1 MSILPSVPNGTPL
14 SRDDNL
20 RKPREPIVCCS
31 RLAGSDESPTT
42 RLVTSAQRN
51 RELPDDV
58 LESDKSPE
66 ITSPMARNP
75 NAEHPH
81 SRLPDLG
88 FWDPEHMSIK
98 KDPNYVLEG
107 TSHSFGELDSERTP
121 AGETSGETSNR
132 AAFHSTG
139 ETQNMSTID
148 EGQDDKETL
157 TESTQVHS
165 TRSVSPTPRTAGSQT
180 LTDSD

>member
-1 MSILPSVPNGTPL
+1 MS
-14 SRDDNL
+14 DW
-20 RKPREPIVCCS
+20 IVCCS
-31 RLAGSDESPTT
+31 RLADSDESPTT
-42 RLVTSAQRN
+42 RLVTSGAQRN
-51 RELPDDV
+51 RELPDGV

-66 ITSPMARNP
+66 ITSPMAYNP
-75 NAEHPH
+75 NAEHPRT
-81 SRLPDLG
+81 RLPDLG

-98 KDPNYVLEG
+98 KDPNYVFEG
-107 TSHSFGELDSERTP
+107 TSHSYGELDSERTP

-165 TRSVSPTPRTAGSQT
+165 MRSDEVHSASPTPRTAGSQT